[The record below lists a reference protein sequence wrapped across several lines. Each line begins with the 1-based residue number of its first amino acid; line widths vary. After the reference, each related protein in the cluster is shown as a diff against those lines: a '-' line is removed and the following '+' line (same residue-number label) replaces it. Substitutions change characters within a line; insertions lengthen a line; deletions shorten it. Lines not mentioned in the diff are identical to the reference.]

1 MADFLSPEWFEQA
14 GKDIE
19 QGAKDFGTT
28 LRDGPTQVMNDIA
41 NGDVVQGIWKA
52 QDDVSQVIYD
62 VLHPN
67 NPAANWVVDQI
78 ETTLDQQPTP
88 AYVAGEPDFS
98 SPVPELPSPGF
109 GYNDPDPILPSPNP
123 PGFYEPAPE
132 LPSPGSETFD
142 SLTNVEPSF
151 GGDDFQPALLA
162 DYFLYDSE
170 FVTSVYDFDSKGME
184 ELQGFA
190 GDVNDALS
198 SEINDLNDLIAMV
211 DSQAF

>member
-1 MADFLSPEWFEQA
+1 MADFLSPEWFDQA

-19 QGAKDFGTT
+19 QGAKDFGTA

-67 NPAANWVVDQI
+67 NPDANWVVDQI

-88 AYVAGEPDFS
+88 DDVAGEPDFS
-98 SPVPELPSPGF
+98 GPVPELPSPGF
-109 GYNDPDPILPSPNP
+109 GYNDPDPVLPSPGP
-123 PGFYEPAPE
+123 VFDGPAPE
-132 LPSPGSETFD
+132 LPSPVFKTFD
-142 SLTNVEPSF
+142 SLTNVEPGL
-151 GGDDFQPALLA
+151 GGDDIQPTLLA
-162 DYFLYDSE
+162 DDFLYNSE
-170 FVTSVYDFDSKGME
+170 FVTSICNFDGKGLE
-184 ELQGFA
+184 ELQGFV

-198 SEINDLNDLIAMV
+198 CEINDLNELIAMV
-211 DSQAF
+211 DTQVF